1 MYFTVDPRGVI
12 LSVNRYGAGELGY
25 HPRELIG
32 RRVTEVVHEV
42 DRREFLARLRQCIRD
57 PSGVQRWEFRKVH
70 RSGEIIWV
78 REVARAV
85 PQEKGK
91 GPVVLLVCENISEL
105 KRMEE
110 MLRRAREEL
119 EQKVE
124 LQMKR
129 ADPYGLTFRELTI
142 LNLIATGQSDKE
154 IANLL
159 GISPQTV
166 HKHVSHI
173 LRRMGA
179 SSRTEAGLRALREG
193 LVG

>member
-1 MYFTVDPRGVI
+1 MRK
-12 LSVNRYGAGELGY
+12 S
-25 HPRELIG
+25 
-32 RRVTEVVHEV
+32 
-42 DRREFLARLRQCIRD
+42 IRD

-78 REVARAV
+78 REVARVV
-85 PQEKGK
+85 PKEQGK
-91 GPVVLLVCENISEL
+91 GAVVLLVCQNITEL

-119 EQKVE
+119 ERKVE
-124 LQMKR
+124 RQMKR
-129 ADPYGLTFRELTI
+129 RDPYGLTFRELTI

-173 LRRMGA
+173 LSRMRA

-193 LVG
+193 IVG